1 MVHTL
6 HKLKTSNL
14 NLDFEFQQL
23 LGSLKHVINIIMW
36 IRDTGCYSWQH
47 NDGDVGAREWSRRC
61 TEVTES
67 LGILVGCSSAFYRA
81 ERGARATG
89 NEADEALQWPA
100 VGAIIILSIPLGRG
114 GGDGPW
120 SSTEGEAGGR
130 AGTMAGWP
138 AGGGGIRL
146 CLALTKG
153 GRNGGLA
160 GWAKR

>member
-6 HKLKTSNL
+6 QKLKTSNL

-36 IRDTGCYSWQH
+36 IRGTGCYSWQH

-67 LGILVGCSSAFYRA
+67 LGILAGCSSAFYRA
-81 ERGARATG
+81 ESGARATG

-100 VGAIIILSIPLGRG
+100 VGAVFILSIPLGRG
-114 GGDGPW
+114 GDGV
-120 SSTEGEAGGR
+120 EGA
-130 AGTMAGWP
+130 T
-138 AGGGGIRL
+138 
-146 CLALTKG
+146 AL
-153 GRNGGLA
+153 GLA
-160 GWAKR
+160 RRASRHSG

>member
-47 NDGDVGAREWSRRC
+47 NDGDVGAQEWSRRC

-100 VGAIIILSIPLGRG
+100 VGAVFILSIPLGRG
-114 GGDGPW
+114 GDGVPMPV
-120 SSTEGEAGGR
+120 TGEEGVTALGLARRARPEGEQAQ
-130 AGTMAGWP
+130 W
-138 AGGGGIRL
+138 
-146 CLALTKG
+146 
-153 GRNGGLA
+153 LA
-160 GWAKR
+160 GRPVVAASVSAWL